1 MTQKKIS
8 NWIRFFVLLLPIFII
23 LGATLRNG
31 DYTTIA
37 QFDESYFDTIPAIFV
52 NFHRYL
58 SLNLGFDSTIFRI
71 VYYYLV
77 YVFCIELTMLIF
89 DFILFIP
96 RWIRGLIFSY
106 EKKNKN

>member
-8 NWIRFFVLLLPIFII
+8 NYIRFFVLLLPIFIV
-23 LGATLRNG
+23 LSATLRNG
-31 DYTTIA
+31 DWNTIA
-37 QFDESYFDTIPAIFV
+37 SFASEQFDIMPTIFADFRDFLV
-52 NFHRYL
+52 TNFE
-58 SLNLGFDSTIFRI
+58 FDSAFFHIS
-71 VYYYLV
+71 YSYLV